1 MAEALSH
8 DEMSLLAAEYVVG
21 LLDADERAS
30 ASRLIDANGT
40 MRGLVDDWVERLSPL
55 NAAYAAVPAPDIWRA
70 LDRELFA
77 PARWRRRLFW
87 LVVAGLA
94 VALVGKL
101 AFWARLLG

>member
-8 DEMSLLAAEYVVG
+8 EEMSLLAAEYVVG

-40 MRGLVDDWVERLSPL
+40 MRGLVDDWAVRLSPL
-55 NAAYAAVPAPDIWRA
+55 NAGYVAVPMPDIWRD

-77 PARWRRRLFW
+77 PTRWRARLFW
-87 LVVAGLA
+87 LAVAGLA
-94 VALVGKL
+94 VVLVGKL